1 MENNGGGWRVSLYL
15 AVRAIRRGNRNTLAL
30 TILIIALVVVL
41 MNFLGMII
49 GGVVTL
55 YNDQMIDY
63 QYGSVTIE
71 PRDKQTMIADADGLV
86 KRLQGIPG
94 VTGVTAHMSTGATI
108 TNSKNGKFQTKSLV
122 AFDPVNEQ
130 GVTHYQQ
137 VMVDGDYLSKGDTDQ
152 ILIGALLAG
161 NEDESQDKLPSLGGV
176 KVGDRVQVTYSNGVV
191 KTYRVKGIYET
202 LGALIDSSAF
212 VTREE
217 MDSVM
222 HTENQATEIL
232 VRGTSSDDAPALK
245 YTIMSYGVEEK
256 VKTWS
261 EKGKGILGDAISSL
275 NLVKNIMTLVSL
287 VVASIV
293 VFIVTYINIINRK
306 KQIGILKAIGVRKQI
321 IVGSY
326 LFQVL
331 FQCAC
336 GIACGILMLN
346 AIRYVLTVYKIRF
359 PMGDLTPIIDYAALA
374 TSLILLC
381 LVSLT
386 SAYVPARQV
395 ANEEILDAMRG

>member
-1 MENNGGGWRVSLYL
+1 MENNGSGWRVSLYL
-15 AVRAIRRGNRNTLAL
+15 AVRAIRRGNRSTLLL

-63 QYGSVTIE
+63 QYGHVSVE
-71 PRDKQTMIADADGLV
+71 PRDKEPVITNAGGLV

-94 VTGVTAHMSTGATI
+94 VTGVTARMSTGTTI
-108 TNSKNGKFQTKSLV
+108 TNTKNGKFQTKSLV
-122 AFDPVNEQ
+122 AFDPVDEQ
-130 GVTHYQQ
+130 GVTRYQQ
-137 VMVDGDYLSKGDTDQ
+137 MIVDGDYLSRGDTDQ
-152 ILIGALLAG
+152 ILIGTLLAG

-176 KVGDRVQVTYSNGVV
+176 KVGDRVQVAYSNGVV

-202 LGALIDSSAF
+202 LGALIDSGAF
-212 VTREE
+212 VTRDE

-222 HTENQATEIL
+222 STENQATEIL
-232 VRGTSSDDAPALK
+232 IRGTSSDDAPALK
-245 YTIMSYGVEEK
+245 YKIMSYGVEEK

-306 KQIGILKAIGVRKQI
+306 KQIGILKAIGIRKQI

-326 LFQVL
+326 LIQVL

-336 GIACGILMLN
+336 GIVAGILLLN
-346 AIRYVLTVYKIRF
+346 GIRYILTVNRIRF
-359 PMGDLTPIIDYAALA
+359 PMGDLTPVIDYGALA
-374 TSLILLC
+374 TSLVLLC
-381 LVSLT
+381 LVSLV
-386 SAYVPARQV
+386 SAYIPARQV
-395 ANEEILDAMRG
+395 ADQEILDAMRG

>member
-1 MENNGGGWRVSLYL
+1 MENNGDGWRVSLYL
-15 AVRAIRRGNRNTLAL
+15 AVRAIRRGNRSTLLL

-63 QYGSVTIE
+63 QYGHVSVE
-71 PRDKQTMIADADGLV
+71 PRDKETVISNADGLV

-94 VTGVTAHMSTGATI
+94 VTGVTARMSAGTTI
-108 TNSKNGKFQTKSLV
+108 TNTKNGKFQTKSLL
-122 AFDPVNEQ
+122 AFDPVDEQ

-137 VMVDGDYLSKGDTDQ
+137 MLIDGDYLSRGDTDQ
-152 ILIGALLAG
+152 ILIGTLLAG

-176 KVGDRVQVTYSNGVV
+176 KVGDRVQVAYSNGVV

-202 LGALIDSSAF
+202 LGALIDSGAF
-212 VTREE
+212 VTRDE

-222 HTENQATEIL
+222 STENQATEIL
-232 VRGTSSDDAPALK
+232 IRGTSSDDAPELK

-306 KQIGILKAIGVRKQI
+306 KQIGILKAIGIRKQI

-326 LFQVL
+326 LIQVL

-336 GIACGILMLN
+336 GIVTGILMLN
-346 AIRYVLTVYKIRF
+346 GIRYILTVNKIRF
-359 PMGDLTPIIDYAALA
+359 PMGDLTPVIDYGALA
-374 TSLILLC
+374 TSLVLLC
-381 LVSLT
+381 LVSLV
-386 SAYVPARQV
+386 SAYIPARQV
-395 ANEEILDAMRG
+395 ADQEILDAMRG